1 LKHLVDLSRVLQA
14 RGVDL
19 VMLDQGI
26 DTSTAGG
33 RTFFQVLG
41 AIAVISSSSA
51 DQAPDLVLRVEDG
64 VFDTA
69 A

>member
-1 LKHLVDLSRVLQA
+1 
-14 RGVDL
+14 
-19 VMLDQGI
+19 MLDQGI

-41 AIAVISSSSA
+41 AMALISSSSA